1 MKEKRSKN
9 ILKDVLWDYY
19 LTNREITKEYEKE
32 YEKENKD
39 KESKKFNNREKIYVA
54 VIVVGV
60 VLLFLKYIV
69 F

>member
-9 ILKDVLWDYY
+9 ILKDLIWDYY
-19 LTNREITKEYEKE
+19 LTNREITKQYEKE

-39 KESKKFNNREKIYVA
+39 NESKKFNNREKTYVV
-54 VIVVGV
+54 VIVIGL
-60 VLLFLKYIV
+60 VLLLLRYIV